1 VVIFFVW
8 GALALVL
15 LAATWTWRSRGGLVR
30 VALQALWTLWLVE
43 MGARAV
49 TALQPAGSERSVCAW
64 TAADHG
70 MPELERRSVPAALLS
85 LEGRRPA
92 RSDAARVLVVGD
104 SFAAGEGVG
113 PGQDIASQLA
123 TITGADV
130 RNHGLSGLS
139 FFEEAALYDD
149 HGRVQ
154 AADVVVWLFVLND
167 LGSASPGDALR
178 RAGLDGP
185 IADGILDHTR
195 EGVLA
200 QPSVAWGLARD
211 AWRRGTVAQIV
222 ESSYQRGYD
231 AAASGPDLDAF
242 EARLGAIQ
250 QDLASRDARLVFAVW
265 PILHH
270 LRDYPFAAAHAE
282 LLLRAARVGAE
293 AVDLADVF
301 SGQDEATLW
310 ASVADHHPNAAA
322 QAEAAAYLAG
332 HLGTVR
338 PSGGVVCPPPATPLA
353 IAQQRRCAHPEDPAA
368 AFAMAQARLDAGPD
382 AEPPPFQHTQL
393 ALVEMHEGL
402 ALAGGAAASA
412 EARATALALL
422 AQIDAARRR

>member
-1 VVIFFVW
+1 MFIFAW
-8 GALALVL
+8 GAVLVVL
-15 LAATWTWRSRGGLVR
+15 VAATWTWRARGGFVR
-30 VALQALWTLWLVE
+30 LGLQALWTLWLVE
-43 MGARAV
+43 MGARAL
-49 TALQPAGSERSVCAW
+49 TAVQPAGAERSVCAW

-85 LEGRRPA
+85 LEGRRAA
-92 RSDAARVLVVGD
+92 RSETPRVLVVGD

-113 PGQDIASQLA
+113 PGQDIASHLA
-123 TITGADV
+123 TLTGAEV

-200 QPSVAWGLARD
+200 SPSVAWGLARD
-211 AWRRGTVAQIV
+211 AWRRGAVAQIV

-231 AAASGPDLDAF
+231 AAASGPDLAAL
-242 EARLGAIQ
+242 EQRLGAIQ
-250 QDLASRDARLVFAVW
+250 RDLAARDARLVFAVW

-282 LLLRAARVGAE
+282 LLARAARAGAE
-293 AVDLADVF
+293 PVDLAEVF
-301 SGQDEATLW
+301 AGRDEATLW
-310 ASVADHHPNAAA
+310 ASTADHHPNAAA
-322 QAEAAAYLAG
+322 QAEAAAYIAG
-332 HLGTVR
+332 HLGPVR
-338 PSGGVVCPPPATPLA
+338 PSGAVVCPPPATPLA

-368 AFAMAQARLDAGPD
+368 AFAMAQARLDAGPEV
-382 AEPPPFQHTQL
+382 EPPPFQHTQL

-402 ALAGGAAASA
+402 ALAGSGAASA